1 MKRKNV
7 VIGVIGAIILI
18 AIIFAMVGLM
28 SSSASSKDLVLN
40 VIKLRASND
49 NPVLRA
55 KAITDLNTI
64 VEDIN
69 SNVINDGWRG
79 IAACIPEGCTDD
91 DYMNFIMSAIVDK
104 PNEIENSDVLIE
116 AIKVHRYWGS
126 STNVIEFS
134 QALTNTNTLINGLHF
149 STAVNVW
156 NRIVECNGQCEEYDN
171 LFFELI
177 KVIAE
182 L

>member
-7 VIGVIGAIILI
+7 VIGVIGAIILV
-18 AIIFAMVGLM
+18 AILFAMVSLM

-40 VIKLRASND
+40 VIKLRTNYD
-49 NPVLRA
+49 DPVLRA
-55 KAITDLNTI
+55 KAITDLNSI
-64 VEDIN
+64 VEDID
-69 SNVINDGWRG
+69 SSVINEGWRG
-79 IAACIPEGCTDD
+79 LAACIPEGCSDD
-91 DYMNFIMSAIVDK
+91 DYMNFIMSAIVDQ
-104 PNEIENSDVLIE
+104 PNAIEHSDVLIE

-126 STNVIEFS
+126 NTNVIEFS
-134 QALTNTNTLINGLHF
+134 QALTNTNNLINELHF